1 MSCVGIAIMEQQQSV
16 PFTYLGT
23 IKVSRGRAGH
33 HIYPTLRLPE
43 SLGDT
48 IGKRVEIYAAG
59 DRLII
64 RPCEYKHKDKNSEAD
79 DPEKESATRLYTAKV
94 GRSNRLGPIIS
105 FSNQK
110 PK

>member
-1 MSCVGIAIMEQQQSV
+1 MSIMEQQQPASA
-16 PFTYLGT
+16 TYLGT
-23 IKVSRGRAGH
+23 VKVSRGRVKNH
-33 HIYPTLRLPE
+33 VYPTLRLPE

-79 DPEKESATRLYTAKV
+79 DPEKESATRLYTAEIK
-94 GRSNRLGPIIS
+94 RSNRFEPTVFNAI
-105 FSNQK
+105 N
-110 PK
+110 